1 MDNQEGSEKKKI
13 VLEVGLQDLIDIAS
27 KSNEAP
33 LTQQSIQHSVDGE
46 ELKKAWFNY
55 VLLSIEKLHD
65 ALEKVHR
72 EDLMELKK
80 ELREEI
86 RRIEDKVTKLDDGL
100 ELYKKEV
107 VDPLNVKSIVLT
119 TKLAM
124 WGVLA
129 GLAGGCF
136 GPILLWLLK
145 EVLVK
150 ASIISPSI

>member
-13 VLEVGLQDLIDIAS
+13 VLEVGLQDLINIAS

-33 LTQQSIQHSVDGE
+33 FTQQAIQHNVDGE

-65 ALEKVHR
+65 SLEKVRR

-107 VDPLNVKSIVLT
+107 VEPLNVKSIVLT
-119 TKLAM
+119 TKLAI
-124 WGVLA
+124 WGILA
-129 GLAGGCF
+129 GVVGSGF
-136 GPILLWLLK
+136 GSILLWLLK
-145 EVLVK
+145 EILIK
-150 ASIISPSI
+150 ASIISPAT